1 VRRLLLFALALAL
14 TGCGGGRDHGTA
26 TVWVTRDRGATL
38 LHDETVPAGLTAM
51 QALDRVADV
60 KTRYGGRFVQSVD
73 GLEGDAS
80 RRRDWF
86 YFVNGIEADVGA
98 AEYRLHDGDV
108 EWWDFRSWQTRMRQP
123 VVVGAF
129 PEPFVHGFDGKP
141 RPTIV
146 RYDGAANESAAH
158 AIAKLVH
165 AKKVIAYHQAVG
177 LGPNVIDIGKS
188 GAYVRI
194 SIPDGGTTDPVHASL
209 GARAAAR
216 IAADP
221 ALLRYRYTGLP

>member
-1 VRRLLLFALALAL
+1 M
-14 TGCGGGRDHGTA
+14 
-26 TVWVTRDRGATL
+26 
-38 LHDETVPAGLTAM
+38 VPAGLTAL

-60 KTRYGGRFVQSVD
+60 ETRYGGRFVQTVD
-73 GLEGDAS
+73 GVEGDPA

-98 AEYRLHDGDV
+98 AEYRLRDGDV
-108 EWWDFRSWQTRMRQP
+108 EWWDFRSWRTRMREA

-129 PEPFVHGFDGKP
+129 PEPFLHGFGGKT

-146 RYDGAANESAAH
+146 RYEGAAHESAARS
-158 AIAKLVH
+158 IAKLVH
-165 AKKVIAYHQAVG
+165 AEKVVVYPEAVG
-177 LGPNVIDIGKS
+177 VGPNVIDIGKS
-188 GAYVRI
+188 GTYARI

-209 GARAAAR
+209 GAEAAAR